1 MANLVKTNKEV
12 IYRSYIVVLAVIAF
26 MAQVFIHDRVEGR
39 LIDDW
44 IAFGKM
50 IPWTLCP
57 MLICAVLGA
66 YYTDLGY
73 KRLVGTIGVFIML
86 AATIVQFGSMAWM
99 GGLDIEDEVITAK
112 LNGYELRLPIAIFLV
127 ASSFLRGGA
136 VACLLSALSD
146 VRNSA
151 RCREEVGVF
160 ASLAVLISVA
170 TFALMVINVDVE
182 WENIAIISFIYHL
195 MLIPAL
201 LIILRNKQNDIAN
214 DDQVREYVGERC
226 TEHSPILSIMIL
238 IISLFS
244 FASYFQFLPVH
255 WRQSRIF
262 WGRESIFA
270 LMVLAITFAVGL
282 FVLRKDRKRMC
293 EKVNGT
299 LAGSIM
305 LLVGFPLAAAIGE
318 ESLLILV
325 PQIMNGFALSLIVS
339 STLPNVINIP
349 FRWYSMTWVGIT
361 LAIIVLS
368 YIMRKVLFNM
378 ANVLNTTSIAVY
390 IIYPLIALVLIILS
404 MWRRPPAGSSS
415 EGM

>member
-1 MANLVKTNKEV
+1 
-12 IYRSYIVVLAVIAF
+12 
-26 MAQVFIHDRVEGR
+26 
-39 LIDDW
+39 
-44 IAFGKM
+44 
-50 IPWTLCP
+50 
-57 MLICAVLGA
+57 
-66 YYTDLGY
+66 
-73 KRLVGTIGVFIML
+73 
-86 AATIVQFGSMAWM
+86 M

-127 ASSFLRGGA
+127 AASFMRGGA
-136 VACLLSALSD
+136 VACLLSVLSD

-151 RCREEVGVF
+151 RCREEVGIF

-170 TFALMVINVDVE
+170 AFALMVMNVHLE
-182 WENIAIISFIYHL
+182 WGYIAVASFIYLL

-201 LIILRNKQNDIAN
+201 LMILRKEQNDVA
-214 DDQVREYVGERC
+214 DDVEVRGGVGERC
-226 TEHSPILSIMIL
+226 NNLSTILPIMVLV
-238 IISLFS
+238 ISLFS
-244 FASYFQFLPVH
+244 FASYFQYLPVH
-255 WRQSRIF
+255 WRQSHIF

-270 LMVLAITFAVGL
+270 LMVSAITFAVGL

-339 STLPNVINIP
+339 STLENVINIP

-361 LAIIVLS
+361 LAIMVLS
-368 YIMRKVLFNM
+368 YILRKALFSM
-378 ANVLNTTSIAVY
+378 ADGLNTTSIAVY

-404 MWRRPPAGSSS
+404 LWRRPPSESSNVI
-415 EGM
+415 M

>member
-12 IYRSYIVVLAVIAF
+12 IYRGYIVVLAVIAF

-57 MLICAVLGA
+57 MFICAVLGA

-73 KRLVGTIGVFIML
+73 KRLVGTIGVLIML

-136 VACLLSALSD
+136 VACLLSVLSD
-146 VRNSA
+146 VRNST
-151 RCREEVGVF
+151 RCREEVGAF
-160 ASLAVLISVA
+160 ASFAVLISVA
-170 TFALMVINVDVE
+170 TFALMVMNVELE
-182 WENIAIISFIYHL
+182 WGNIASISFIYLL
-195 MLIPAL
+195 MLIPAML
-201 LIILRNKQNDIAN
+201 MILRNKQNDIAN
-214 DDQVREYVGERC
+214 DDQVREYVSEKC
-226 TEHSPILSIMIL
+226 TEHVPILSIMIL
-238 IISLFS
+238 VISLFS
-244 FASYFQFLPVH
+244 FASYFKFLPVH

-270 LMVLAITFAVGL
+270 LMVSAITFAVGL
-282 FVLRKDRKRMC
+282 FLLRKNQKLR

-299 LAGSIM
+299 LVGSIM

-349 FRWYSMTWVGIT
+349 CKWYSMTWVGIT

-378 ANVLNTTSIAVY
+378 ADGLNTTSIAVY

-404 MWRRPPAGSSS
+404 LWRRPPSELSS
-415 EGM
+415 EIM